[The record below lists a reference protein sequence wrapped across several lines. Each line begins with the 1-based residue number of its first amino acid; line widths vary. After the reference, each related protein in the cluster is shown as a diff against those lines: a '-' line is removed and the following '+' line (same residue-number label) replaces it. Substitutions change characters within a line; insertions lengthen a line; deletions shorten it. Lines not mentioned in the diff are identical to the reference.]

1 MEGLRAVLRPASHL
15 ALLRRLTANNNAEK
29 IAMMGPAVADLNTN
43 TLRRNPAATERRLTA
58 EEAKRKC
65 DSLLASCRE
74 VADGMMI
81 KALTSSAPMNRSP
94 TRRVMLKIR
103 RK

>member
-65 DSLLASCRE
+65 DSLSCCA
-74 VADGMMI
+74 ADDGVC
-81 KALTSSAPMNRSP
+81 LEEERH
-94 TRRVMLKIR
+94 V
-103 RK
+103 